1 MVRIYNKK
9 VGTLRAYLNAGY
21 TLENGEV
28 ARQEGYLSRKELS
41 ADEFLEQPVY
51 IVGRG
56 RRAGQ
61 VFILSPSWRSTRYC
75 YRVYLRYKY

>member
-21 TLENGEV
+21 TLESGEV
-28 ARQEGYLSRKELS
+28 TKQAGYLSRKLEGS
-41 ADEFLEQPVY
+41 EFLDQPVY
-51 IVGRG
+51 IVEKG
-56 RRAGQ
+56 RRAGR
-61 VFILSPSWRSTRYC
+61 VFILRPSWRSTRYC